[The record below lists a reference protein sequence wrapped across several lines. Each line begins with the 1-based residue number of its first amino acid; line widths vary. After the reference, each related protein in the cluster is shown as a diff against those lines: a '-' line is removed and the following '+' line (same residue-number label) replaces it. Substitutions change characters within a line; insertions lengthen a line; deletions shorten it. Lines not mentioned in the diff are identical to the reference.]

1 MRRLFVIL
9 SWMAITGCG
18 ASGGGDD
25 FLPAGEQA
33 VFIVCEGNYG
43 ASNATLSILE
53 TTAYD
58 TTFTDVYK
66 KANGNKLGDMAHS
79 MLMIDSL
86 GFIAVTF
93 SDKIEII
100 NTRTFE
106 SEGTIENIKTPRNL
120 VYANGKLYA
129 TSYEDSAVIRID
141 YSTHV
146 VESSI
151 KLRHRPDEIA
161 VLGNKVFVSNSPN
174 RNDSVI
180 SVIDLAS
187 ERADT
192 IIVGKNPVALVAD
205 NARNRI
211 YVACS
216 GLNGG
221 AGFIAVIDANSES
234 MIAKLEEFQSVRPV
248 KLALQDSLLA
258 YISGSNSLRIY
269 NLNLNAAIKSISNN
283 LTFYSLSFIDG
294 ELMATDGLD
303 FVSSGFLYRF
313 DAQFNFKKQY
323 PVGVAPS
330 AIVGANQE

>member
-1 MRRLFVIL
+1 MRSVFVIL
-9 SWMAITGCG
+9 GCLAVAGCG
-18 ASGGGDD
+18 ASGDGDD
-25 FLPAGEQA
+25 FIPTGEHA
-33 VFIVCEGNYG
+33 VFIVCEGNYDAG
-43 ASNATLSILE
+43 NATLSILD
-53 TTAYD
+53 TLMYD

-79 MLMIDSL
+79 MLVRDSL

-106 SEGTIENIKTPRNL
+106 SVGTIADIKTPRNL
-120 VYANGKLYA
+120 AYTNGKLYA
-129 TSYEDSAVIRID
+129 TSYEDSAVVRID
-141 YSTHV
+141 YFTHE

-161 VLGNKVFVSNSPN
+161 VLGNKAFVSSSPN

-180 SVIDLAS
+180 SVIDLLT
-187 ERADT
+187 EQADT
-192 IIVGKNPVALVAD
+192 IIVGKNPVAVTAD
-205 NARNRI
+205 GARNRV

-216 GLNGG
+216 GLSGS

-234 MIAKLEEFQSVRPV
+234 MMAKLEEFQNVKPV
-248 KLALQDSLLA
+248 KLALRDSLLA
-258 YISGSNSLRIY
+258 YISGSNSLRIF
-269 NLNLNAAIKSISNN
+269 NLNLNTTIKSISNS
-283 LTFYSLSFIDG
+283 LTFYTLAFVNG

-303 FVSSGFLYRF
+303 FVSNGFLYRF
-313 DAQFNFKKQY
+313 DSQFNFKKQY

-330 AIVGANQE
+330 AIVSAE